1 MNKPDSAEKSNYSF
15 SFHRNQ
21 NWKPHEYAK
30 NWERFAGWDHLARAI
45 LKVAWSPII
54 WKADRRRSED
64 FLFSD
69 LLALDIDDGP
79 SLDEMINAL
88 ADSVVLIGTTR
99 SHRKPKLGVVADR
112 YRVIIPWERRIT
124 DAAEYQA
131 SISAYIKRYDADKCS
146 DTARLLWPCTEI
158 AYRNDP
164 ADMLELAS
172 ITVPEPPKEYPI
184 RRDAITGNRIL
195 PRHMVT
201 FLTLGTTFGSG
212 RNEAC
217 FITAK
222 ALAEGGIPLGE
233 ALAVISKS
241 PFDRTGFTD
250 RELETAVKS
259 AYKGSRNG

>member
-1 MNKPDSAEKSNYSF
+1 MQYYGKKFGSDKS
-15 SFHRNQ
+15 
-21 NWKPHEYAK
+21 
-30 NWERFAGWDHLARAI
+30 
-45 LKVAWSPII
+45 
-54 WKADRRRSED
+54 
-64 FLFSD
+64 
-69 LLALDIDDGP
+69 
-79 SLDEMINAL
+79 
-88 ADSVVLIGTTR
+88 
-99 SHRKPKLGVVADR
+99 KLNGGM
-112 YRVIIPWERRIT
+112 YF
-124 DAAEYQA
+124 
-131 SISAYIKRYDADKCS
+131 
-146 DTARLLWPCTEI
+146 WPCTEI
-158 AYRNDP
+158 IMRQDP
-164 ADMLELAS
+164 EPDLELAS
-172 ITVPEPPKEYPI
+172 ITAPEPPKEYPI

-233 ALAVISKS
+233 TLAVISKS